1 MNARVDAFL
10 KQQTTWKK
18 EFTKLRQV
26 LLGCGLTEELK
37 WGQPCYTEEGRNI
50 VLMHGFKEYCAVL
63 FPRGAL
69 LKDPKHVLVQ
79 QTPNV
84 QAARQIRFTSVKE
97 VLRLEKTLQAYV
109 REAAGLA
116 RDGKRVP
123 RKATADYPVAEELRV
138 RLAKDRAFRAAF
150 EALTPGRQRG
160 YLLYFSQAKQAKTR
174 EARIDKCV
182 PRIRAGLGLLDDK

>member
-1 MNARVDAFL
+1 
-10 KQQTTWKK
+10 
-18 EFTKLRQV
+18 
-26 LLGCGLTEELK
+26 
-37 WGQPCYTEEGRNI
+37 
-50 VLMHGFKEYCAVL
+50 MHGFNEYCAVL

-84 QAARQIRFTSVKE
+84 QAARQIRFTSLKDI
-97 VLRLEKTLQAYV
+97 LRLEKALQTYV
-109 REAAGLA
+109 REAAELA

-123 RKATADYPVAEELRV
+123 LKKTADFPMAEELRV
-138 RLAKDRAFRAAF
+138 RLAKDRALRAAF

-174 EARIDKCV
+174 EARIDKYV
-182 PRIRAGLGLLDDK
+182 PRIREGLGRDD